1 MNEYAKRYMERQR
14 RERHMMG
21 SPEEGGNHG
30 GGYGGNKYFIYRDG
44 NRNPYGS
51 RGGYVDSRMDMYGD
65 MNYERDGNDMNYG
78 RGRDMNYDRGY
89 GNDMMYDKR
98 DMAYDYAD
106 RNYGRDYNSGYGD
119 RRSEKPYGRPNYGF
133 DSMGDERDG
142 QRDYAYTDAHGT
154 KLTKK
159 DIKKWEKHLE
169 NADGTMGRKYSK
181 DQILPAAQQL
191 GIKFNE
197 YSEDEFAMAVNMLY
211 SDYCKSVGG
220 DMMMY
225 IKMAKAF
232 LEDDDFDGKGSEKLA
247 LYYRC
252 IAEQEQE

>member
-30 GGYGGNKYFIYRDG
+30 GGYGGNRDG
-44 NRNPYGS
+44 RDGRNPYGS

-65 MNYERDGNDMNYG
+65 MNY
-78 RGRDMNYDRGY
+78 MNYDRGY

-98 DMAYDYAD
+98 DMGYDYAD

-133 DSMGDERDG
+133 DSMDDERG
-142 QRDYAYTDAHGT
+142 RQRDYAYADAHAS

-197 YSEDEFAMAVNMLY
+197 YSEDEFVMAVNMLY

>member
-30 GGYGGNKYFIYRDG
+30 GGYGGNRDG
-44 NRNPYGS
+44 RDGRNPYGS

-65 MNYERDGNDMNYG
+65 MNY
-78 RGRDMNYDRGY
+78 DRGY

-98 DMAYDYAD
+98 EMGYDYAD

-133 DSMGDERDG
+133 DSMDDERDR
-142 QRDYAYTDAHGT
+142 QRDYAYADAHAS

>member
-30 GGYGGNKYFIYRDG
+30 GRDG
-44 NRNPYGS
+44 RNPYGS

-65 MNYERDGNDMNYG
+65 MNY
-78 RGRDMNYDRGY
+78 DRGY

-98 DMAYDYAD
+98 EMGYDYAD
-106 RNYGRDYNSGYGD
+106 RNYGRNYNSGYGD

-133 DSMGDERDG
+133 DSMDDERDR
-142 QRDYAYTDAHGT
+142 QRDYAYADAHAS

-252 IAEQEQE
+252 IAEQEQEQE

>member
-30 GGYGGNKYFIYRDG
+30 GGYGGNRDG
-44 NRNPYGS
+44 RDGRNPYGS

-65 MNYERDGNDMNYG
+65 MNY
-78 RGRDMNYDRGY
+78 DRGY

-98 DMAYDYAD
+98 EMAYDYAD

-119 RRSEKPYGRPNYGF
+119 RRSEKPYGRPNYEF
-133 DSMGDERDG
+133 DSMDDERDG
-142 QRDYAYTDAHGT
+142 QRDYAYADAHVS

-197 YSEDEFAMAVNMLY
+197 YSEDEFVMAVNMLY